1 MSSDLELV
9 VDTKDTYED
18 EDDIFFTTPAH
29 LSGLKF
35 VKPNSF
41 SKATIQNAH
50 VDDLSAFAL
59 TQLFTTLQMGAKAT
73 IIISQPVLVMQEY
86 DVKQVEANA
95 VLAGFEDIQ
104 VVNAKFTE
112 PKSGKELD
120 TSALVLTKTQ
130 SNDRGDREVKTTKQT
145 ITTTTTTTNKRRK

>member
-1 MSSDLELV
+1 MSSDLELI
-9 VDTKDTYED
+9 VDTKDTFED
-18 EDDIFFTTPAH
+18 EEDIFFTTPSH
-29 LSGLKF
+29 LSGLQY

-50 VDDLSAFAL
+50 VDDLTAFAL
-59 TQLFTTLQMGAKAT
+59 PQLFTTLKMGAKAT
-73 IIISQPVLVMQEY
+73 IIISQPVMVMQEY

-95 VLAGFEDIQ
+95 ILAGFENIQ
-104 VVNAKFTE
+104 VVDAKFTE

-120 TSALVLTKTQ
+120 TSALVLTKTE
-130 SNDRGDREVKTTKQT
+130 SSDRGEREVKTVKQT